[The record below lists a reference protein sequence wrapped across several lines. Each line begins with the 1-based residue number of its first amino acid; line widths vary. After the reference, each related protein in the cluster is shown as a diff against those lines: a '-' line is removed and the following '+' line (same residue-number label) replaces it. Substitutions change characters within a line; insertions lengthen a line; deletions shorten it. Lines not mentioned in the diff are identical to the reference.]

1 MEYFN
6 RHGHYPINVEPAL
19 PQWDD
24 CSLNI
29 DERLAALRRVGKQF
43 DPFQLCEY
51 KYTEDY
57 KWKLKALLNIK
68 NDKPMEFPDLPIDQV
83 NLEFDIEDYPEI
95 FKDYQENKEQF
106 FIDFCIDEYYNKY
119 SEDKPVNSMYFNC
132 SMGDEDLDLEEVIRD
147 MEIYFPNTYHK
158 LQVSVDVSG

>member
-68 NDKPMEFPDLPIDQV
+68 NAKPMEFPDLPIDQV

-95 FKDYQENKEQF
+95 FK
-106 FIDFCIDEYYNKY
+106 IMGRM
-119 SEDKPVNSMYFNC
+119 KPPRPPASPTMPEMAPMFL
-132 SMGDEDLDLEEVIRD
+132 G
-147 MEIYFPNTYHK
+147 
-158 LQVSVDVSG
+158 